1 MDPGN
6 RRPRRRD
13 NVGMFLK
20 SMEDVDVDAQ
30 SAENRDIVA
39 RPAPEGLTVGAVL
52 SFLKRKGET
61 RITDVAVNLESPLL
75 ETAALLGTLQASG
88 LVTIQGSPGEEVVAL
103 TKQGKTLATVA

>member
-1 MDPGN
+1 
-6 RRPRRRD
+6 
-13 NVGMFLK
+13 MFLK
-20 SMEDVDVDAQ
+20 SMEDVDVAARP
-30 SAENRDIVA
+30 AEADEAVT

-61 RITDVAVNLESPLL
+61 RIIDVAVSLESPLL

-88 LVTIQGSPGEEVVAL
+88 LVTIQGNPGAEVVAL